1 MVGKFTTSETKTK
14 KKATANYEGG
24 LAYEMDAPN
33 ELYSRVGTCLVK
45 EPKFYGKPDEEL
57 QRILDLITE
66 VARQEPELILQ
77 LAAFARN
84 ELHLRSVPIVLLGE
98 ASLNKYARA
107 LWRRYAPTNIK
118 RADELCEIIG
128 YLQGKLGALG
138 NEKEGTMIPNSLL
151 RGLKEA
157 IHTFSAYQL
166 AKYDRNDATVS
177 MKDLIRLIH
186 PKPRSDEE
194 SNLYKKILK
203 DELESAD
210 TWEVLI
216 SGKGST
222 KANWEKASK
231 KMPIMALL
239 RNLRNL
245 LDNNVSAETIN
256 YIVGQLTDEAKIL
269 NSKQFP
275 FRFLS
280 AYRATEQH
288 ESTNTG
294 KILTAL
300 DESIR
305 LSVKNLSMLDG
316 TTAVFGDNSGSM
328 DDPISDKSQ
337 VARRDVAAIL
347 GAIASVIAPDNICGV
362 FGQSYARVNFSQRQ
376 SILHRAE
383 KMSKTDVGHATYGW
397 MAIDDLIS
405 HKIEVKRIMLFSDMQ
420 CYNAGHSMYGESI
433 DEKWQEYKAK
443 INPNAFLYSFDLAGY
458 GTTQVPEDD
467 PHVLT
472 IAGWSESIFKYIP
485 FFERERK
492 TVMAAIRGVNP
503 KTYYITKKEQE
514 DIA

>member
-1 MVGKFTTSETKTK
+1 MT
-14 KKATANYEGG
+14 
-24 LAYEMDAPN
+24 
-33 ELYSRVGTCLVK
+33 
-45 EPKFYGKPDEEL
+45 
-57 QRILDLITE
+57 
-66 VARQEPELILQ
+66 
-77 LAAFARN
+77 
-84 ELHLRSVPIVLLGE
+84 
-98 ASLNKYARA
+98 
-107 LWRRYAPTNIK
+107 
-118 RADELCEIIG
+118 EIIG
-128 YLQGKLGALG
+128 YLQGKLGAIG

-280 AYRATEQH
+280 AYRATEDNG
-288 ESTNTG
+288 SKDTG

-300 DESIR
+300 DESMR

-328 DDPISDKSQ
+328 DDPISGKSQ

-347 GAIASVIAPDNICGV
+347 GAIASVIAPDNVAGV
-362 FGQSYARVNFSQRQ
+362 FGQEFARVNFSARQ

-383 KMSKTDVGHATYGW
+383 KMSKTDVGHSTYGW
-397 MAIDDLIS
+397 LALDYLIRNKID
-405 HKIEVKRIMLFSDMQ
+405 VKRIMLFSDMQ
-420 CYNAGHSMYGESI
+420 CYNETRNNEYGENI
-433 DEKWQEYKAK
+433 YPKWIEYKQK
-443 INPNAFLYSFDLAGY
+443 INPDAFLYSFDLAGY

-492 TVMAAIRGVNP
+492 TVMAAIRRVNP
-503 KTYYITKKEQE
+503 KTYYMTKKENLAE
-514 DIA
+514 ESS